1 MKAEEE
7 WLREGFDF
15 ARRNGLGDALFKI
28 RVMAN
33 FAGTSPE
40 KLYAFLTGAVLRED
54 VIAAAESER
63 VVIGGSDPF
72 RSALACLL
80 GRRCEVTALDN
91 RLAEECSAI
100 GAEAIVRG

>member
-1 MKAEEE
+1 M
-7 WLREGFDF
+7 
-15 ARRNGLGDALFKI
+15 
-28 RVMAN
+28 
-33 FAGTSPE
+33 
-40 KLYAFLTGAVLRED
+40 LRED

-80 GRRCEVTALDN
+80 GRRCKVTALDN